1 MKKCPEKEILMA
13 YVDGELENDER
24 AKLRVHLEK
33 CSKCAKEVA
42 AISEDSLIIKTG
54 IDELFARHRVNDKI
68 MAEIQKSRV
77 PVATTKDNEV
87 VNPWWQRLLW
97 PALGLA
103 LLFLAIVML
112 IPSGHRY
119 HGSAVSV
126 SFHALNDD
134 STIDGVVVPSDQVF
148 KLQACSRQ
156 ALCGNFLFS
165 TVAENPTEFI
175 MKGTAMVS
183 FADQAIVDFDK
194 AEVELDLVNGSGVN
208 VRVNNSLVSLTSGSV
223 NYRSFSPPVE
233 AVIGAVKTII
243 ATETI
248 IDEAIDLASSTNV
261 ASVTVVISADQP
273 KTVVSV
279 ATATSEPVHS
289 TETQIKTATVVAV
302 ETVASESAEQ
312 EHPASG
318 VEHIFNP
325 FTDKPLGQGQ

>member
-1 MKKCPEKEILMA
+1 
-13 YVDGELENDER
+13 
-24 AKLRVHLEK
+24 
-33 CSKCAKEVA
+33 
-42 AISEDSLIIKTG
+42 
-54 IDELFARHRVNDKI
+54 
-68 MAEIQKSRV
+68 
-77 PVATTKDNEV
+77 
-87 VNPWWQRLLW
+87 
-97 PALGLA
+97 
-103 LLFLAIVML
+103 
-112 IPSGHRY
+112 
-119 HGSAVSV
+119 
-126 SFHALNDD
+126 
-134 STIDGVVVPSDQVF
+134 
-148 KLQACSRQ
+148 
-156 ALCGNFLFS
+156 
-165 TVAENPTEFI
+165 
-175 MKGTAMVS
+175 MKGAAMVS

-279 ATATSEPVHS
+279 ATATPEPVHS